1 MKLTNVH
8 WLWYS
13 KNRGFYLGEVV
24 FICQIIELHMTGWY
38 DYNYKSLMD
47 VTLIIITKKFLTRR
61 LTRNEKSQH
70 HIFEKY
76 LNAS

>member
-1 MKLTNVH
+1 MTD
-8 WLWYS
+8 WY
-13 KNRGFYLGEVV
+13 E
-24 FICQIIELHMTGWY
+24 
-38 DYNYKSLMD
+38 YNYKSLID

-70 HIFEKY
+70 QIFEKY